1 MGCTTDKLQNEFVVD
16 SQGNIEWF
24 EKDDQEKE
32 KIWEEMKKIVN
43 ENSRNSPSSNDD
55 PIKKNLR
62 TNDDATPEEDL
73 ITKENKKGKV
83 CILNGIAG
91 TGKSTILSNYYE
103 KIKQENPDTW
113 VIRIDLLDYSKEFQF
128 SPVNQQSAIKFFV
141 DIFAKESSFARSLLT
156 RRFETDGR
164 IVVML
169 DGFDEIG
176 DELREKVFQLIT
188 AIKLTNVDALYL
200 TTRSHLKGK
209 DQIDCLFKYW
219 TSKLEMRDEIQEKSI
234 QLFGETLVTRLST
247 TLKDKEK
254 DFIGIPL
261 QCRMLAEI
269 YETQLIDAI
278 RQGLSI

>member
-1 MGCTTDKLQNEFVVD
+1 
-16 SQGNIEWF
+16 
-24 EKDDQEKE
+24 
-32 KIWEEMKKIVN
+32 MKKIVN

-200 TTRSHLKGK
+200 TTRSHLKKELQDKLFQFSYTLKKFSGK